1 MKKNTL
7 SNNFFIGMVLIFLVL
22 IVFVGIGFG
31 VFAAQNN
38 KVVYQTKNGGDI
50 VINYTNNVSGLKI
63 TNAIPTTD
71 SVAINSSDD
80 EDYFEFS
87 IDVLLDNAKSIDY
100 EIAAIK
106 DKSNSTI
113 TDDDIRIYL
122 EKEDSG
128 EYQEVLEPS
137 PFIPLKEDSKLGTKA
152 GNMILYSTKKSNSDS
167 DHFRLRM
174 WLSDKSVISN
184 GSYEIEIVVN
194 GISK

>member
-7 SNNFFIGMVLIFLVL
+7 SNKFFVGMVLIFLIL

-38 KVVYQTKNGGDI
+38 RIIYQTKNGGDI
-50 VINYTNNVSGLKI
+50 VINYTNNISGLKI

-80 EDYFEFS
+80 EDFFEFS
-87 IDVLLDNAKSIDY
+87 IDVLLDNASSIDY

-106 DKSNSTI
+106 DKTNSTI

-122 EKEDSG
+122 EKEESG
-128 EYQEVLEPS
+128 EYKKVLEPS
-137 PFIPLKEDSKLGTKA
+137 PFVPLKEDSILGTKA
-152 GNMILYSTKKSNSDS
+152 GNMVLYSANKNNSDS

-174 WLSDKSVISN
+174 WLSDKSIISN

-194 GISK
+194 GVSK